1 MDKYFLYAKMLK
13 LLSFKAECF
22 LKRNKNNKIQGYVT
36 DVKSFPAKF
45 GGFCHRVYLKTKS
58 YNIFDDSDLCLLKSG
73 DLVEFEFYKTGKK
86 RQYNKIDENTLKIK
100 NPKETASITE
110 GYVYILKNASMPGLY
125 KIGCTTR
132 TPQER
137 ANELYYQAT
146 GVPTK
151 FDVEWFLAV
160 AGDPYVVEQKVHA
173 ILNSKK
179 TGKEFFQVKLDEAIK
194 IISET
199 CFELYPNQ
207 NHLDQVDD
215 ILSSRKTDIEKR
227 REALIAE
234 HENKA
239 KEAER
244 VKKQQEYEQSDEYK
258 WLTKGQIELSCGRK
272 LINKKIGGGFLEKM
286 FKDPPPDW
294 LEAVVSVHEKDKILV
309 SSLVIRKSQGWAYS
323 EFRPENNHEISITEA
338 VRIFYQKWSEDLI
351 ENSELKILVGN
362 MCVENI
368 AEFPVPEKY
377 WQKKQ
382 VQNLN
387 EIKMFGYPDRVSTHD
402 WFINALN
409 DIEEKEK
416 DMFLNIFTG

>member
-1 MDKYFLYAKMLK
+1 
-13 LLSFKAECF
+13 

-36 DVKSFPAKF
+36 EVKSFPAKF
-45 GGFCHRVYLKTKS
+45 GGFCHRVYLKKKS

-73 DLVEFEFYKTGKK
+73 DLVEFEFYKTGKTNW
-86 RQYNKIDENTLKIK
+86 QYNKIDENTLRIK

-110 GYVYILKNASMPGLY
+110 GYVYILKNSSMPGLY

-137 ANELYYQAT
+137 ANELYYQAS

-151 FDVEWFLAV
+151 FEVEWFLAI

-173 ILNSKK
+173 ILNSKR

-199 CFELYPNQ
+199 CLELYPNQ

-215 ILSSRKTDIEKR
+215 ILSSRKTDIEKK
-227 REALIAE
+227 REALVTE

-239 KEAER
+239 KETER
-244 VKKQQEYEQSDEYK
+244 LKKQQEYEQSDEYK
-258 WLTKGQIELSCGRK
+258 WLTKGQIELNCGRK
-272 LINKKIGGGFLEKM
+272 LINKKIGGGFLEKI
-286 FKDPPPDW
+286 FKDPPPNW
-294 LEAVVSVHEKDKILV
+294 LEARILVHEKDRLLV
-309 SSLVIRKSQGWAYS
+309 SSLVISKSQGWAYS
-323 EFRPENNHEISITEA
+323 EFRPENNHDISITEA
-338 VRIFYQKWSEDLI
+338 VRIFYQKWSEGVID
-351 ENSELKILVGN
+351 NSELTILIGN

-368 AEFPVPEKY
+368 ADFPMPEKY
-377 WQKKQ
+377 WQHKQ
-382 VQNLN
+382 IQNLN
-387 EIKMFGYPDRVSTHD
+387 EIKMLGYLDRVSTHNL
-402 WFINALN
+402 FINALN

-416 DMFLNIFTG
+416 DMFLKIFTG